1 MGTPTPDF
9 HGLAASMSCAE
20 QLLPDLGRVAWAATR
35 LRADVGAALAERR
48 GPRPEPSRHPS
59 PYPSLA
65 EDLRELEA
73 IAEGTVLA
81 EWCRTIGAHAV
92 AAHDAVVH
100 EIVHGTPLDDGSG
113 VVRPPERPPYGR
125 NELTEVTGRLVN
137 AAITLPTDTR

>member
-1 MGTPTPDF
+1 MTGMGTPTPDF

-48 GPRPEPSRHPS
+48 GPRPGPSRYPA

-73 IAEGTVLA
+73 IAEGTVVA

-100 EIVHGTPLDDGSG
+100 EILRLHAPLNVTNR
-113 VVRPPERPPYGR
+113 VVC
-125 NELTEVTGRLVN
+125 LVLARLVCRCHSSLTARHPHASN
-137 AAITLPTDTR
+137 LNV